1 MNTDWQ
7 KMVLVPCLQLAI
19 KYKPD
24 FPIINHFMLRTRSFN
39 PQERADENLQ
49 SIPVIPDCRHLT
61 VPEKF
66 QVPAQVPLA
75 LQMLLR
81 LRVMVVSGIST

>member
-39 PQERADENLQ
+39 PQERADETLQ
-49 SIPVIPDCRHLT
+49 SIPVIPDSRSARRC
-61 VPEKF
+61 
-66 QVPAQVPLA
+66 
-75 LQMLLR
+75 LLLFR
-81 LRVMVVSGIST
+81 CFFACEVSGGLWYLNIKSLGWE